1 MQLFR
6 FLCVGRLVFRLG
18 HFCAVLF
25 FWDYSNNYVP
35 VRPIIAWVLEKP
47 VIHFQASPMVS
58 WGKNLDSFVAISWI
72 SPQPPSFPRRSIF
85 GKTEKTSTLK
95 RTYFCTPLF
104 FRMIIQTQNPRTHI
118 ESTNA
123 TSCANIF
130 APFCVFKKR
139 NRFFSVAFFGLY
151 GGAGV
156 LSFGQKCKNVRLY
169 VPSSVL
175 GRG

>member
-1 MQLFR
+1 
-6 FLCVGRLVFRLG
+6 
-18 HFCAVLF
+18 
-25 FWDYSNNYVP
+25 
-35 VRPIIAWVLEKP
+35 
-47 VIHFQASPMVS
+47 
-58 WGKNLDSFVAISWI
+58 
-72 SPQPPSFPRRSIF
+72 
-85 GKTEKTSTLK
+85 
-95 RTYFCTPLF
+95 
-104 FRMIIQTQNPRTHI
+104 MIIQTQNPRTPI

-169 VPSSVL
+169 VPSSVGMCFQLRFVEGFFRRFLMFRRRNARFVKTWGLHRKCASARGDFDTCWDRNCSSLVMTKIHRGETQISMVFCTIGMCVFFLHRGFSL
-175 GRG
+175 GLSLWASTWLQLSLF